1 MISETDIV
9 AGYMWLLGRIPTTV
23 EIAAHRLHYG
33 AGGTDSLDDFQLR
46 LLASEEFRER
56 RLRMD
61 RHRRASRPG
70 LDRRRLV
77 FVHIEKCGG
86 TTLHDML
93 CSEVPPDLVCPE
105 RHESIGDWTIN
116 ELAGYELFSGHF
128 NLAWCR
134 SIPGELRVVTLLRE
148 PKARLLSL
156 FRFWKAHRPDPGR
169 DLYDLIPLARNNDA
183 EQFFAHPR
191 VGEHPSIRDAM
202 AGQLTRTRAVYAL
215 EPDDPILADP
225 AGVLAR
231 ATAAL
236 EGLAAFGLLE
246 RFEDTRL
253 LLNAALGLRMRPA
266 PPRQVLDTMM
276 HERAEL
282 APVPPVAMTP
292 ELDRLLDRLTPIDRQ
307 LHARAQ
313 VLFERRIAAMA
324 SPPAAATGFPGAATW
339 LRPLVRR
346 IGRARPAVIHD
357 DARSSREMG
366 WMHGWSRWSA
376 RSVRRPDRL
385 ASRTISGT
393 DRP

>member
-9 AGYMWLLGRIPTTV
+9 AGYMWLLGRIPNTG
-23 EIAAHRLHYG
+23 ESAAHRLHYG
-33 AGGTDSLDDFQLR
+33 AGGGAGDGTDSLADFQRR
-46 LLASEEFRER
+46 LLASEEFRDR
-56 RLRMD
+56 RLGLD

-93 CSEVPPDLVCPE
+93 CSQVPPELICPE

-134 SIPGELRVVTLLRE
+134 SIPGELRVVTMLRE

-156 FRFWKAHRPDPGR
+156 FRFWKAHRPDPAR
-169 DLYDLIPLARNNDA
+169 DLYDLIPLARNSDP
-183 EQFFAHPR
+183 ERFFAHPR
-191 VGEHPSIRDAM
+191 VREHPSIRDAM
-202 AGQLTRTRAVYAL
+202 AGQLTRTRAAYAL
-215 EPDDPILADP
+215 GPEDPILADP

-236 EGLAAFGLLE
+236 EGLTAFGLLE

-253 LLNAALGLRMRPA
+253 LFNAALGLRMRPA
-266 PPRQVLDTMM
+266 PPRQVLDAMM

-282 APVPPVAMTP
+282 APVPPVPMTR
-292 ELDRLLDRLTPIDRQ
+292 ELDRLLDQLTPIDRP
-307 LHARAQ
+307 LYARAR
-313 VLFERRIAAMA
+313 VLFGQRL
-324 SPPAAATGFPGAATW
+324 AAATAPAAPTGVPGAAAW
-339 LRPLVRR
+339 LRPRVRPL
-346 IGRARPAVIHD
+346 GQAPRPSPHGAAAPD
-357 DARSSREMG
+357 RTRG
-366 WMHGWSRWSA
+366 WMRG
-376 RSVRRPDRL
+376 
-385 ASRTISGT
+385 
-393 DRP
+393 